1 MLNAQKKRP
10 IVQYFIFF
18 LLSFILLTTI
28 LFGALT
34 VSNMWCDTFIFQQN
48 VLLPNI
54 DSSLIP
60 TTSSIT
66 DPNREVRGVWIAT
79 VNNIN
84 FPSRPGLSAD
94 ALKSELDDILKTTS
108 EANLNTIYF
117 QVRPSADALYDSD
130 IFPTSVYLSGENG
143 RPPMKI
149 SILWLTLQKPQKPI
163 KLIFMHGSIR
173 FV

>member
-48 VLLPNI
+48 VLMPNI
-54 DSSLIP
+54 DPSLIP

-84 FPSRPGLSAD
+84 FPSKPGLSAD
-94 ALKSELDDILKTTS
+94 ALK
-108 EANLNTIYF
+108 
-117 QVRPSADALYDSD
+117 P
-130 IFPTSVYLSGENG
+130 
-143 RPPMKI
+143 I
-149 SILWLTLQKPQKPI
+149 SIRSIFRFAHPQMRSTIPI
-163 KLIFMHGSIR
+163 SSLPQST
-173 FV
+173 